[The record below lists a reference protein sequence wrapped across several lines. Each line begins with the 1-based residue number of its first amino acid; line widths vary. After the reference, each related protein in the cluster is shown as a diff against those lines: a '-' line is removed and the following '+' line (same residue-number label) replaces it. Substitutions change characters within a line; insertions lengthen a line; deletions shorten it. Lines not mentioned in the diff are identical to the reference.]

1 MSITPQQSWNL
12 KKKLMKYI
20 FKMKTSKSRQIWEC
34 GTSESGAKGI
44 FVGPNNFVFSPFI
57 LLVIKL
63 TPNPFRYYRGS
74 ADYILINA
82 ISAETLH
89 SLGWFFFFCHFLGP
103 FLIFI
108 SWYYW
113 ATADSTN
120 KDSTLAD
127 GEGTREKKT
136 EILGDQMEQ
145 NHPSTSLLQQL
156 SLTLTPAGIISI

>member
-1 MSITPQQSWNL
+1 
-12 KKKLMKYI
+12 MKYI
-20 FKMKTSKSRQIWEC
+20 FKMKTSKSRQICEG
-34 GTSESGAKGI
+34 GTSDSGAKGI
-44 FVGPNNFVFSPFI
+44 FVGPNNFTFSPFI
-57 LLVIKL
+57 LLGIKL
-63 TPNPFRYYRGS
+63 TPNTFRYYRGS

-89 SLGWFFFFCHFLGP
+89 SLFVFSCHFLRP

-108 SWYYW
+108 SWCYW

-145 NHPSTSLLQQL
+145 NHLSTSLLQQL